1 VWQERREHLH
11 QKGLEIVTV
20 AMDTGG
26 WDAARPFLEVARP
39 THPALIDQEHSLDRL
54 LGVVNVPSGVWI
66 DEEGTIV
73 RPPEPAFARPFAE
86 TMPQVVAAVAD
97 SLSEVPSLP
106 GVLDAARRLPVG
118 PGQRVDPDR
127 YFDAL
132 RDWVERGADSEYA
145 LSESQV
151 IDRSRPVPPDVSAAA
166 AHFELAQHFYRKGL
180 TDSAAIH
187 FEEAMRLQPENWTY
201 KCQAWACMNP
211 GSKPTEG
218 YNRAWLEAVDKIGI
232 ENYYERLDM

>member
-1 VWQERREHLH
+1 MWQERRERLH
-11 QKGLEIVTV
+11 ENGLEIVTV

-26 WDAARPFLEVARP
+26 WDAAHPFLEAAKP

-54 LGVVNVPSGVWI
+54 LGVINVPTGVWI

-86 TMPQVVAAVAD
+86 TMPQVVAAVVD
-97 SLSEVPSLP
+97 YVSEVPSLP
-106 GVLDAARRLPVG
+106 GVLAAARRLPIG

-127 YFDAL
+127 YYRAL
-132 RDWVERGADSEYA
+132 CDWVEKGADSEYA
-145 LSESQV
+145 LSPSRV
-151 IDRSRPVPPDVSAAA
+151 IDRSRPMPPDVSAAA
-166 AHFELAQHFYRKGL
+166 AHFELAQHFHREGL
-180 TDSAAIH
+180 LEAAKVH
-187 FEEAMRLQPENWTY
+187 FGEAMRLQPENWTY

-211 GSKPTEG
+211 GSTPTEG
-218 YNRAWLEAVDKIGI
+218 YNQAWLEAVDKIGI